1 MKELL
6 DKISSYNIF
15 NYLLPGI
22 LYAVLLSEFSE
33 VDIIQEEIIVG
44 AFLYYFIG
52 LVISRIGSLIVE
64 PIFKKMKFLK
74 FAEYSEFITACEKD
88 TKLETLSES
97 NNMYRTLIALFLS
110 LLFSKLYVFLAVKF
124 EWSVNTA
131 FYILAVLL
139 LTMFIFAYRKQT
151 NYITNRIR
159 HHIKKMTNNGKS
171 L

>member
-6 DKISSYNIF
+6 EKISSYNIF

-33 VDIIQEEIIVG
+33 ANIIQEDIIVG

-64 PIFKKMKFLK
+64 PFLKKVKFLK

-88 TKLETLSES
+88 PKIDLLSES
-97 NNMYRTLIALFLS
+97 NNMYRTLVALFVS
-110 LLFSKLYVFLAVKF
+110 LLFSMLYVFLITKY
-124 EWSVNTA
+124 EWSINSS
-131 FYILAVLL
+131 FYVLTVLL
-139 LTMFIFAYRKQT
+139 LAMFIFAYRKQT
-151 NYITNRIR
+151 NYITKRIK
-159 HHIKKMTNNGKS
+159 HQTNLRNK
-171 L
+171 

>member
-6 DKISSYNIF
+6 HNISSYNIF

-33 VDIIQEEIIVG
+33 ANIIQEEIIVG

-88 TKLETLSES
+88 PKIDTLSES
-97 NNMYRTLIALFLS
+97 NNMYRTLVARFLS
-110 LLFSKLYVFLAVKF
+110 LLISKLYVILATKY
-124 EWSVNTA
+124 EWSINTA

-139 LTMFIFAYRKQT
+139 LAMFIFAYRKQT
-151 NYITNRIR
+151 NYITRRIK
-159 HHIKKMTNNGKS
+159 HHTKKNDK
-171 L
+171 

>member
-22 LYAVLLSEFSE
+22 LYVVLLSEFSE
-33 VDIIQEEIIVG
+33 ASLIQEEIIVG

-64 PIFKKMKFLK
+64 PLFKKLKFLK
-74 FAEYSEFITACEKD
+74 FEEYSEFIIACEKD
-88 TKLETLSES
+88 PKIETLSES
-97 NNMYRTLIALFLS
+97 NNMYRTLVALFIS
-110 LLFSKLYVFLAVKF
+110 LLFSKLYVFLSIKYQ
-124 EWSVNTA
+124 WSINTA
-131 FYILAVLL
+131 FYVLAILL

-151 NYITNRIR
+151 NYITKRIK
-159 HHIKKMTNNGKS
+159 HHKKK
-171 L
+171 